1 MSKDEKEDIKIKDD
15 KKDSLNEINNIEDGK
30 NDLFTPNN
38 KKLIHKFVDNNLK
51 ENGLGFL
58 NSQIIGQLF
67 GDPNYMQLV
76 RNFYSDP
83 NLVNT
88 IFQFPQLKTLKENNP
103 LLQTDPSL
111 MLKFYSPEN
120 AKLMSKVLLEPYDKK
135 DNDEEE
141 KKSNENDEID
151 ENLDEEYKYYAD
163 KYKDELIQ
171 LKSFGFKDIKLNI
184 DLLNECE
191 GNFNDVL
198 KFLLEN

>member
-103 LLQTDPSL
+103 LLQMEPSQ
-111 MLKFYSPEN
+111 MLKFYTPEN

-135 DNDEEE
+135 DNDDEE
-141 KKSNENDEID
+141 KKSNENNELD

-171 LKSFGFKDIKLNI
+171 LKSFGFKDKKLNI